1 MFYFSGFDNSC
12 DLSAVLGILAN
23 ASVFQTRV
31 QTISKDVR
39 SEVRNEWGHCNFDH
53 WTDPKMTKSFQL
65 IENLLCAL
73 GLPKTLEAEV
83 LADLDSWKKK
93 GKLST
98 DVMLLVLV
106 FKTVAPFFQFC
117 VQRSTANVS
126 LSWDIL
132 TKCLRLYFALGR
144 TLTK

>member
-1 MFYFSGFDNSC
+1 M
-12 DLSAVLGILAN
+12 LGILAN
-23 ASVFQTRV
+23 ASVFQTHV

-106 FKTVAPFFQFC
+106 FKNGCPLFP
-117 VQRSTANVS
+117 
-126 LSWDIL
+126 IL
-132 TKCLRLYFALGR
+132 CPKRYCKCKFVVGYPD
-144 TLTK
+144 